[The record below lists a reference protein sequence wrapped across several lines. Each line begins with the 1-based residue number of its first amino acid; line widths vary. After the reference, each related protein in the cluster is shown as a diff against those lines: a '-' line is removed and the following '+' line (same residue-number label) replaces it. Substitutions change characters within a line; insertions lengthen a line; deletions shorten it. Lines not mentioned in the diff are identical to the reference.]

1 MNHSKH
7 YLALIVLSAWVTR
20 AAAVDFFTFNNI
32 NAAIPDGQPAGVSDG
47 QTVASGINQIAA
59 VAVSLNISGNFNGDL
74 YCHLQFNNAL
84 AVLLNRSG
92 RTAANPFGYD
102 DSGFSLTLS
111 DTAAA
116 GNIHTYRGVVTP
128 GAGLPLTGTWQP
140 DGRITSPASVLET
153 DPALAGLSGFN
164 GMNPNGQ
171 WTLFVADLSSGGT
184 SVLNSWGLIITAVPE
199 PSVSAL
205 ATFGISA
212 FSFLILRGRR

>member
-1 MNHSKH
+1 MNHSKL
-7 YLALIVLSAWVTR
+7 YLALIALSAWAAR
-20 AAAVDFFTFNNI
+20 AAAVDFFTFNNL
-32 NAAIPDGQPAGVSDG
+32 NAAIPDGQPAGVSDV
-47 QTVASGINQIAA
+47 QTVASGINQIAS

-84 AVLLNRSG
+84 AVLLNRAG

-102 DSGFSLTLS
+102 DSGFNLTLS

-116 GNIHTYRGVVTP
+116 GNIHTYRGVLTP
-128 GAGLPLTGTWQP
+128 DAGLPLTGTWQP
-140 DGRITSPASVLET
+140 DGRTTSPALVLDT
-153 DPALAGLSGFN
+153 DSALAGLSGFN

-199 PSVSAL
+199 PSVSSL
-205 ATFGISA
+205 AAFGISA
-212 FSFLILRGRR
+212 FSFLILRRRR